1 MSLVGTSAAVALDVT
16 AVALLGWTT
25 WLAVQSRDRPS
36 AAPFIAILAILT
48 ILGSL
53 SVLAELPGT
62 SAVPLLPAVID
73 LGQFGVAIIVPGV
86 WVVYAL
92 SYTGRGT
99 GLTRWRLAMFL
110 VMAVPIA
117 LSALVVAVRPPNT
130 VGEQLLASFIGTEIM
145 LLLGLFTYGTY
156 LLIGHGW
163 NHARI
168 SRGQIAVV
176 ITAVAAPYLAG
187 GMGNSD
193 PVADGVTVGLLVSG
207 GLFAVAVRQYP
218 VMTGFPKAD
227 YVARTRVVEALQEAV
242 IVLDWENH
250 VLDANATTAELF
262 GRSPQSMIGDPINSI
277 VTGLEG
283 SDLSAGATGT
293 IPLRT
298 TKGHRRFQFSVSAVD
313 DAETDPGGE
322 ADPVARIVLLRD
334 VTDRQT
340 REQRLSVLN
349 RVLRHNVRNELDVVL
364 AYADRI
370 DDEDVRD
377 GIRDSATDLVELSS
391 KAREAEDVMTASAGS
406 PEPVDLAAV
415 AREVVEQYRTAE
427 RPCEVS
433 LSSPDELLVSSHRSV
448 VRRVLSEL
456 VDNAITHADHS
467 PRIEITVRA
476 SPDGA
481 AELVVADDGPGIPAR
496 ERKILDNGTETQLE
510 HGSGIGLW
518 FVNWAVTQLGGDLSF
533 RENEPTGSVVTVRL
547 HDTEYTSGPD
557 RKDECRRTDGVST
570 GGD

>member
-1 MSLVGTSAAVALDVT
+1 MSIVGTYAAVALDVT

-36 AAPFIAILAILT
+36 AAPFIAILALLT
-48 ILGSL
+48 VLGGL

-62 SAVPLLPAVID
+62 SAVPLLPAVVD
-73 LGQFGVAIIVPGV
+73 FGQFGVGIVLPGV

-99 GLTRWRLAMFL
+99 GLTRWRIAMFL
-110 VMAVPIA
+110 GMTVPIA
-117 LSALVVAVRPPNT
+117 LSALVLAVRPSRA
-130 VGEQLLASFIGTEIM
+130 VIERLLASFIGTEIT

-156 LLIGHGW
+156 LLVGHGW

-168 SRGQIAVV
+168 SRGQIAIV
-176 ITAVAAPYLAG
+176 ISAVAAPYLAG
-187 GMGNSD
+187 GMGSNE
-193 PVADGVTVGLLVSG
+193 PVADGATVGLLVSG
-207 GLFAVAVRQYP
+207 GLFAVAVRRYP

-227 YVARTRVVEALQEAV
+227 HVARTRVVEALQEAV

-262 GRSPQSMIGDPINSI
+262 GRSPQSMIGDSI
-277 VTGLEG
+277 DSVVTGLEG
-283 SDLSAGATGT
+283 ANLSAGATGT
-293 IPLRT
+293 IPLQT
-298 TKGHRRFQFSVSAVD
+298 TKGRRRFQFSVSAVD
-313 DAETDPGGE
+313 DAEADTDDGT
-322 ADPVARIVLLRD
+322 DPVARTVLLRD

-370 DDEDVRD
+370 DDEDVRE

-427 RPCEVS
+427 RPCEVA
-433 LSSPDELLVSSHRSV
+433 LSCPDEVLVSSHRSV

-456 VDNAITHADHS
+456 VDNAITHTDHA
-467 PRIEITVRA
+467 PHVEVTARA
-476 SPDGA
+476 RPDGA
-481 AELVVADDGPGIPAR
+481 VELVVADDGPGIPAR
-496 ERKILDNGTETQLE
+496 EREILGDGTETQLE

-518 FVNWAVTQLGGDLSF
+518 FVNWAVTQLGGNLSF

-547 HDTEYTSGPD
+547 YDTEYTA
-557 RKDECRRTDGVST
+557 
-570 GGD
+570 